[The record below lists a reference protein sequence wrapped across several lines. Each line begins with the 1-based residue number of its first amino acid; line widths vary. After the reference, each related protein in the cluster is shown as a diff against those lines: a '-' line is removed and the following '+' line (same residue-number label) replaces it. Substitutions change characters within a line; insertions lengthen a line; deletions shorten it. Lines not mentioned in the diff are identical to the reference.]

1 MKNNIK
7 IICIF
12 IFSFNFYFNISSA
25 SEDFIFESKSI
36 ELLNSTQTILAKDGV
51 KINSNDGIKIS
62 ALLSKYD
69 KKSKIL
75 VLEKDIVIK
84 DNPNNL
90 TLKSEKIT

>member
-7 IICIF
+7 IICTF
-12 IFSFNFYFNISSA
+12 IFFFNFYFNISSA
-25 SEDFIFESKSI
+25 SEDFIFEGKSI
-36 ELLNSTQTILAKDGV
+36 ELLNSTQTILAKNGV

-62 ALLSKYD
+62 AFISKYD

-75 VLEKDIVIK
+75 VLEKDIVIE

-90 TLKSEKIT
+90 FLK